1 MEQKEHPVAEV
12 LRNVRNVVR
21 MAHSALM
28 QIEVVHGIR
37 PLEPSNGL
45 DREVRELTWAIAT
58 LNGMTQLPPPVD
70 EMSREITRFRDAPQS
85 RDGGLGH
92 QDPAG

>member
-1 MEQKEHPVAEV
+1 MEQKEHTVAEV
-12 LRNVRNVVR
+12 LINVRNAVR

-45 DREVRELTWAIAT
+45 DQEIRELTWAIAT
-58 LNGMTQLPPPVD
+58 LNGMTQLPPPVA
-70 EMSREITRFRDAPQS
+70 EMRREVKRARDAQRCP
-85 RDGGLGH
+85 DNGLDH
-92 QDPAG
+92 RQAP